1 MRKNPKDAGTSA
13 KANPVGR
20 RGASGPPSS
29 LGRLSH
35 AIATAEGI
43 GAGLCVA
50 VIFGLLLA
58 NVVSRGLGKPLI
70 WTDELAVFLM
80 VWAAFLGASLG
91 IARRQHIAITLLPD
105 MAGASTRRALALAVD
120 VALLVFLL
128 ALSAQIWRW
137 FDPITL
143 WRSASAEAFSLAT
156 FNFIYQEPTVTL
168 GMRKMWFW
176 LVLPLFCVTATIHV
190 LASLAGRLSG
200 GDLAG
205 DGGEART

>member
-1 MRKNPKDAGTSA
+1 
-13 KANPVGR
+13 
-20 RGASGPPSS
+20 
-29 LGRLSH
+29 
-35 AIATAEGI
+35 
-43 GAGLCVA
+43 
-50 VIFGLLLA
+50 
-58 NVVSRGLGKPLI
+58 
-70 WTDELAVFLM
+70 
-80 VWAAFLGASLG
+80 
-91 IARRQHIAITLLPD
+91 
-105 MAGASTRRALALAVD
+105 MAGAPARRALALVVD

-128 ALSAQIWRW
+128 ALSVQIWRW

-143 WRSASAEAFSLAT
+143 WQSASAEAFSLAT